1 MEAKAYGSTPSHHGV
16 CGRHGGEEAWVTQ
29 GDLVSSE
36 WKVWSRSCDTRKR
49 KGGQQGTPTST

>member
-36 WKVWSRSCDTRKR
+36 RKVWSRSCDTRKR
-49 KGGQQGTPTST
+49 KGGQQGTQTST